1 MSYYLVVYDRST
13 GTVEVEEFADDE
25 RELALHRRFI
35 REREQAK
42 RPEVEIVVLGR
53 EPTRSGR
60 GAGAGAPAGNP
71 ARLYFSFPAGG
82 TSLSGRS
89 RRRRGPGWCRS

>member
-13 GTVEVEEFADDE
+13 GAVEVEEYTDNE

-42 RPEVEIVVLGR
+42 RPEVEIVVLGAESR
-53 EPTRSGR
+53 EALEQTHGR
-60 GAGAGAPAGNP
+60 
-71 ARLYFSFPAGG
+71 YFKTFQELANTGQ
-82 TSLSGRS
+82 
-89 RRRRGPGWCRS
+89 

>member
-13 GTVEVEEFADDE
+13 GAVEVEEYADNE

-42 RPEVEIVVLGR
+42 RPQVEIVVLGAESR
-53 EPTRSGR
+53 EALEQTH
-60 GAGAGAPAGNP
+60 
-71 ARLYFSFPAGG
+71 ARYFKTFQELANTGQ
-82 TSLSGRS
+82 
-89 RRRRGPGWCRS
+89 

>member
-13 GTVEVEEFADDE
+13 GAVEVEEYADNE

-42 RPEVEIVVLGR
+42 RPEVEVVVLGAESR
-53 EPTRSGR
+53 EALEQTH
-60 GAGAGAPAGNP
+60 
-71 ARLYFSFPAGG
+71 ARYFKTFQELANTGQ
-82 TSLSGRS
+82 
-89 RRRRGPGWCRS
+89 